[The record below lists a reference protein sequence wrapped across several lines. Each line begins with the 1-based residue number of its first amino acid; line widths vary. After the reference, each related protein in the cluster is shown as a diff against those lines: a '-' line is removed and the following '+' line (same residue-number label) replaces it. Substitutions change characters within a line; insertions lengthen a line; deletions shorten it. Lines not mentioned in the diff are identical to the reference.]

1 MDEGQSNQCMICLQI
16 RNARGVEPEVPRCM
30 FMRPATYKGKFASV
44 VASVATIDVCER
56 GGIHK
61 YTSLIVF
68 KKKKNPATSNLVFQ
82 AFERFIGT

>member
-44 VASVATIDVCER
+44 VASVATIDGCA
-56 GGIHK
+56 GGGKPKH
-61 YTSLIVF
+61 TSW
-68 KKKKNPATSNLVFQ
+68 
-82 AFERFIGT
+82 IGC